1 MNRRRNL
8 LVLNDRDLVL
18 QLQDGNLDALGE
30 LYDRYQHIVY
40 RTALAI
46 IGDESAAADLLQDV
60 FLRVN
65 RFSMR
70 INPDRPLKPWLYR
83 VTTNLTYTW
92 LKRRKRWLLQP
103 IEDMA
108 EWLASGKKNSP
119 SYHLEKDEQWQ
130 DICQAVATL
139 SLRHRVVV
147 VLHYFNDLSLHE
159 ISEVLDIPV
168 GTVKSRLHYGRRAL
182 KMHLE
187 ATSETKLGEVQYEF
201 T

>member
-1 MNRRRNL
+1 MFS
-8 LVLNDRDLVL
+8 DRELVL
-18 QLQDGNLDALGE
+18 QLQEGDLDALGE
-30 LYDRYQHIVY
+30 LYDRYQHLVY

-46 IGDESAAADLLQDV
+46 IGDEFAAADLLQDV

-70 INPDRPLKPWLYR
+70 IDPDRPLEPWLYR

-108 EWLASGKKNSP
+108 EWLTSGKMNSP
-119 SYHLEKDEQWQ
+119 AFHLEKDEEWQ
-130 DICQAVATL
+130 DICLAVAKL

-147 VLHYFNDLSLHE
+147 VLHYFNDLTLQE
-159 ISEVLDIPV
+159 ISEILEIPV
-168 GTVKSRLHYGRRAL
+168 GTVKSRLHYGRQAL
-182 KMHLE
+182 KTHLE
-187 ATSETKLGEVQYEF
+187 AIDETSLREVQYEF

>member
-1 MNRRRNL
+1 VLSDRE
-8 LVLNDRDLVL
+8 LVT

-46 IGDESAAADLLQDV
+46 VGDEFAAADLLQEV

-65 RFSMR
+65 RFSVR
-70 INPDRPLKPWLYR
+70 IDPDRPIEPWLYR

-103 IEDMA
+103 IEEMA

-119 SYHLEKDEQWQ
+119 SHRFERIEEWRN
-130 DICQAVATL
+130 ISRAVA
-139 SLRHRVVV
+139 SLPPRHRVVI
-147 VLHYFNDLSLHE
+147 VLHYYNDLSLQE
-159 ISEVLDIPV
+159 ISEILEIPV

-182 KMHLE
+182 KLHLKAVDE
-187 ATSETKLGEVQYEF
+187 VTLKEVQYEF

>member
-1 MNRRRNL
+1 MFS
-8 LVLNDRDLVL
+8 DRELVL
-18 QLQDGNLDALGE
+18 QLQKGDLDALGE
-30 LYDRYQHIVY
+30 LYDRYQHLVY

-46 IGDESAAADLLQDV
+46 IGDEFAAADLLQDV

-70 INPDRPLKPWLYR
+70 IDPDRPLEPWLYR

-108 EWLASGKKNSP
+108 EWLTSGKRNSP
-119 SYHLEKDEQWQ
+119 AFHLEKDEEWQ
-130 DICQAVATL
+130 DICRAVANL

-147 VLHYFNDLSLHE
+147 VLHYFNDLTLQE
-159 ISEVLDIPV
+159 ISEILEIPV
-168 GTVKSRLHYGRRAL
+168 GTVKSRLHYGRQAL
-182 KMHLE
+182 KTHLE
-187 ATSETKLGEVQYEF
+187 ATDETSLREVQYEF